1 MCVIV
6 LSSCKYNDDDLWN
19 SVHGLEDRVAKLE
32 ELCKQMNTNISSLQT
47 IVTALQN
54 NDYITGIT
62 PITND
67 GEIIGYTITFA
78 KSNSITIYN
87 GTDGKDGIDGEDG
100 ADAVTPII
108 GVKQDS
114 DGVYYWTLN
123 GDWLTDDEGNKI
135 KAEGT
140 DGKDGADGSGGE
152 DGTNGKDGITPKLEI
167 REGYWWISYDNGTN
181 WTQLGKATGEDGKD
195 GTDGKDGSSI
205 FKSVTED
212 DENVYFTLEDDSV
225 ITIPK
230 SSRFR
235 ITISDSVDV
244 GIFAGETKT
253 IDFSV
258 IGATEKVTIKAI
270 GQNGWKAKVQNYE
283 NSNGTLQITAPDP
296 LTNDDVFVFAYEP
309 TGKTTMTCINF
320 VEGVI
325 IVPDELI
332 QASRDG
338 EIIEVPIQ
346 TNISYTVSIPQI
358 SQYWISQQSTRAL
371 HNDILIFNIKPNK
384 GDERSAIISLLAN
397 DGNYTK
403 TIAITQE
410 AAKTETYTGD
420 VVWASEEDIIA
431 FKNEGYTIV
440 NGNLTLSGNVI
451 STCNISENYLSE
463 ITGDFIVTCE
473 TLEDFD
479 GFRALKKIGGN
490 FVVSDG
496 IFDSFAG
503 LENLLTIGGNFELSS
518 YNKLKK
524 LLSFNGLNNLQ
535 TIGGFKIYARAA
547 NGSRSCYALSKLK
560 SFEGLESLTT
570 INGDFTIEARSGDEM
585 HTPEEAK
592 ALSALT
598 SFKGLN
604 SLNEIKG
611 NFKVS
616 ATAYNPYTALC
627 QSLYALTSF
636 EGLENLNQIGGDFS
650 IYGSV
655 RNDIIAINEYNIF
668 GDFCIPY
675 LSSLKGLENLQK
687 IGGSLSIVA
696 NRISGDL
703 SQFQNP
709 PLRDLK
715 SLSALENLSSIGQN
729 ITIQKCR
736 NLSDFSALKKAL
748 SSFNGEWLVEGNK
761 NNPTIDEIK
770 SM

>member
-1 MCVIV
+1 MKKL
-6 LSSCKYNDDDLWN
+6 LSLLMYGLLLFGCSKNDNSALRNDLN
-19 SVHGLEDRVAKLE
+19 ELENRVTKLE
-32 ELCKQMNTNISSLQT
+32 ELCKQMNTNISSLQKIVDALRDNLSISKVEQILDGYIIHFSDGSTAT
-47 IVTALQN
+47 IKNGKDSGDAPVVGVKQDA
-54 NDYITGIT
+54 
-62 PITND
+62 D
-67 GEIIGYTITFA
+67 GCYYWTLDDEWLTDEDGNKTKA
-78 KSNSITIYN
+78 H
-87 GTDGKDGIDGEDG
+87 GTDGKDGITPRLKIENSRWMLSMDDGKTWTDIGQATG
-100 ADAVTPII
+100 ADSI
-108 GVKQDS
+108 
-114 DGVYYWTLN
+114 
-123 GDWLTDDEGNKI
+123 
-135 KAEGT
+135 
-140 DGKDGADGSGGE
+140 
-152 DGTNGKDGITPKLEI
+152 
-167 REGYWWISYDNGTN
+167 
-181 WTQLGKATGEDGKD
+181 
-195 GTDGKDGSSI
+195 SI

-212 DENVYFTLEDDSV
+212 DDNVYFTLEDDSV

-320 VEGVI
+320 VEGII

-332 QASRDG
+332 RASRDG

-358 SQYWISQQSTRAL
+358 SQYWISRQSTRAL

-384 GDERSAIISLLAN
+384 GDERSTIISLLAN

-410 AAKTETYTGD
+410 AVKTGTYTGD

-431 FKNEGYTIV
+431 FKNEGYTII

-463 ITGDFIVTCE
+463 ITGNFIVRCE

-503 LENLLTIGGNFELSS
+503 LENLLTIGGNFELRS
-518 YNKLKK
+518 YNKLNK

-535 TIGGFKIYARAA
+535 TIGGFKIFATAA
-547 NGSRSCYALSKLK
+547 NGSRSCYALWEFK

-570 INGDFTIEARSGDEM
+570 INGDFTIEARSGDYM

-611 NFKVS
+611 NFNVS

-627 QSLYALTSF
+627 QSLYALKSF
-636 EGLENLNQIGGDFS
+636 EGLENLNRIGGDFS

-655 RNDIIAINEYNIF
+655 RNDITAINEYNIF
-668 GDFCIPY
+668 GDFCITF
-675 LSSLKGLENLQK
+675 LSSLKGLENLQE

-696 NRISGDL
+696 YRLSGDL

-729 ITIQKCR
+729 ITIQNCR

-748 SSFNGEWLVEGNK
+748 SSFNGEWLVERNQ

>member
-1 MCVIV
+1 MKKLLTLAVMVTALV
-6 LSSCKYNDDDLWN
+6 LSSCKYDDDDIWN

-32 ELCKQMNTNISSLQT
+32 ELCKQINTNISSLQK
-47 IVTALQN
+47 IVDALQDN
-54 NDYITGIT
+54 LSISKVEQIADGYIIHFSDGSTATIKNEKDSG
-62 PITND
+62 PIPVIGVRKDTDGCYYWTLD
-67 GEIIGYTITFA
+67 GEWLTDEKENKVKA
-78 KSNSITIYN
+78 Q
-87 GTDGKDGIDGEDG
+87 GTDGKDGVDGEDGITPQLKIENGRWMLSMDNGKTWTDIGQATGADGTDGEDG
-100 ADAVTPII
+100 AD
-108 GVKQDS
+108 
-114 DGVYYWTLN
+114 
-123 GDWLTDDEGNKI
+123 
-135 KAEGT
+135 
-140 DGKDGADGSGGE
+140 GK
-152 DGTNGKDGITPKLEI
+152 DGTNG
-167 REGYWWISYDNGTN
+167 
-181 WTQLGKATGEDGKD
+181 
-195 GTDGKDGSSI
+195 I

-212 DENVYFTLEDDSV
+212 DDNVYFTLEDDSV
-225 ITIPK
+225 VTIPK

-235 ITISDSVDV
+235 ITISDSVDI

-283 NSNGTLQITAPDP
+283 NSNGALQITAPDP

-325 IVPDELI
+325 IVPNELI

-371 HNDILIFNIKPNK
+371 HNDILKFNIKPNK

-410 AAKTETYTGD
+410 AAKTGTYTGD

-431 FKNEGYTIV
+431 FKNEEYTIV

-518 YNKLKK
+518 YNNLRE

-570 INGDFTIEARSGDEM
+570 INGDFIIEASSGDEM

-616 ATAYNPYTALC
+616 ATAYNLYTALC

-636 EGLENLNQIGGDFS
+636 EGLENLNRIGGDFS

-655 RNDIIAINEYNIF
+655 RNDITAFDKYNIF
-668 GDFCIPY
+668 GDFCIPH
-675 LSSLKGLENLQK
+675 LSSLKGLENLQE
-687 IGGSLSIVA
+687 IGGSLSIVVD
-696 NRISGDL
+696 RISGNL
-703 SQFQNP
+703 SQFLNP
-709 PLRDLK
+709 PLCYLI